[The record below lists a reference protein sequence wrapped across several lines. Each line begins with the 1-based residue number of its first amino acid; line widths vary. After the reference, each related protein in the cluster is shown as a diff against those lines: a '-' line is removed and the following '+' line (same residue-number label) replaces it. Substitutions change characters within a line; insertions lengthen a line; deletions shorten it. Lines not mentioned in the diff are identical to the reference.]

1 MPLTLFITDNDECF
15 CSFLFA
21 FEVLDAPK
29 SWKEEEEEEEEED
42 RPLLPLLLQPL
53 VQPRASAEAVFS

>member
-21 FEVLDAPK
+21 IEVLDAPK
-29 SWKEEEEEEEEED
+29 SWKEEEEEED

>member
-21 FEVLDAPK
+21 IEVLDAPK
-29 SWKEEEEEEEEED
+29 SWKEEEEED